1 MTGETAMKDFMG
13 RGWAFP
19 IETNRHGEIRLV
31 EGEKDIE
38 QAVRLI
44 LSTAPGERVMRPEF
58 GCGIHRY
65 AFSTVDTTTLTV
77 IEDEVGDA
85 LARWEPRI
93 EVLAVDAELADPT
106 DGKLSIDIGYRER
119 RTNSEHNLVYPFY
132 LEGD

>member
-1 MTGETAMKDFMG
+1 MKDFMG